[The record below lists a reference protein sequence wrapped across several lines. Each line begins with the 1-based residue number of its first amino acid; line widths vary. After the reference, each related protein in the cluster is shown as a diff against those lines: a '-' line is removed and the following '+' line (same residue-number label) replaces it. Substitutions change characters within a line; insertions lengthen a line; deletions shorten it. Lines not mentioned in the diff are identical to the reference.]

1 METLCPPPSLTCF
14 SFVPLIPTLV
24 GWIKNGA
31 NQLNSYISFIIFIM
45 EKSDRMEITMFSMPR

>member
-31 NQLNSYISFIIFIM
+31 NQLNSYISFNFYNG
-45 EKSDRMEITMFSMPR
+45 KSDRMEITVFNA